1 MWNKA
6 AYRPSAHQ
14 LCSKVQTCH
23 SISSHLSKFTTG
35 HWGSHAAAAVLVVGL
50 GDPARFMHSNL
61 LSSHWGKT
69 LNDPL
74 RRLYDSCSSLTFF
87 SYELPFFWGA
97 GGSQLVSLFLVSL
110 LIFLFL
116 IKPRVPSK

>member
-23 SISSHLSKFTTG
+23 SVSSHLSKFTSG
-35 HWGSHAAAAVLVVGL
+35 HLGSHAAAVLVVGL
-50 GDPARFMHSNL
+50 GDPVSFMHSNL

-74 RRLYDSCSSLTFF
+74 RRLYDSCGSTTFF
-87 SYELPFFWGA
+87 SFHFFMLSAGLPLSCLPPHLSFPHKTQS
-97 GGSQLVSLFLVSL
+97 SQQM
-110 LIFLFL
+110 IH
-116 IKPRVPSK
+116 